1 MNLLTKTDPGID
13 KQLTEIRKVSN
24 HAILAIWVA
33 GINSALIFVV
43 YYIFFSANADAIDK
57 SRFNAM
63 NGLNSLSDKALFAD
77 KTTLVNMGLKI
88 QEMSDLTNVKSQGS
102 ISIRKIKHDQQIK
115 QNKEKQPAKP
125 GFFVGSIPK

>member
-1 MNLLTKTDPGID
+1 MLTKTEAGID
-13 KQLTEIRKVSN
+13 RQLTEIRKVSN

-33 GINSALIFVV
+33 GINSTLIFIV
-43 YYIFFSANADAIDK
+43 YYIFFSANAAAIDK

-88 QEMSDLTNVKSQGS
+88 QEMSDFADVKSHGS
-102 ISIRKIKHDQQIK
+102 ISIRKIKYDQQLK
-115 QNKEKQPAKP
+115 QNKVKHTAKP